1 MAAGADIVRAAVAV
15 LHRPEGILDIKVDV
29 TKLGE
34 IPAPPV
40 ARRVPAGWMRV

>member
-15 LHRPEGILDIKVDV
+15 LHTPEGILDIKVDV
-29 TKLGE
+29 TKLGK

-40 ARRVPAGWMRV
+40 ARRVRPSH